1 MKLIY
6 TIVSLI
12 EWIAISYFAIP
23 ESVYR
28 ASQIQ
33 CEEWISGAERNFRQ
47 IKESTFSINFSLI
60 SIPDMQALD
69 NYSGAY
75 KLTRR

>member
-6 TIVSLI
+6 TIASLI

-33 CEEWISGAERNFRQ
+33 CEEWFSGAERNFRQ
-47 IKESTFSINFSLI
+47 IKKSTFCINFSQI

-69 NYSGAY
+69 NYSEAY
-75 KLTRR
+75 KLTQR

>member
-33 CEEWISGAERNFRQ
+33 CEEWISGAERNFRW
-47 IKESTFSINFSLI
+47 IRESTFSINFSLI

-69 NYSGAY
+69 SYSDVY
-75 KLTRR
+75 KLTQR

>member
-6 TIVSLI
+6 TIVSLV

-47 IKESTFSINFSLI
+47 IKESTFSINFSQI
-60 SIPDMQALD
+60 SIPDMHALD

-75 KLTRR
+75 KLTQR